1 MVLNDVVLTNFS
13 LTNPTRDAQV
23 MWPRGL
29 ISPGLQPGTT
39 LPRRLYM
46 QDVQLLV
53 DGGTLQQ
60 YLRFFTAPGPNN
72 TLVYTVSKQKQPQQ
86 QQWQQQQSMQV
97 QAVARSSAAA
107 GAGGQRMQQHA

>member
-1 MVLNDVVLTNFS
+1 VVDVVLAAGDCLSTAQYGGGAENVLVPSFVLAGPNRVVLNDVVLTNFS
-13 LTNPTRDAQV
+13 LTNPFRDAQV
-23 MWPRGL
+23 LWPRGL

-60 YLRFFTAPGPNN
+60 YLRFFTAPGPKN
-72 TLVYTVSKQKQPQQ
+72 TLVYTVS
-86 QQWQQQQSMQV
+86 
-97 QAVARSSAAA
+97 R
-107 GAGGQRMQQHA
+107 